1 MFTAKHIQNE
11 DNRQNILE
19 LTNSKNSAL
28 AKIYLNDGASMQVL
42 KLNEITIIENLEP
55 LAYSDVYASSILF
68 PFANRIQDGH
78 YHIQDK
84 KYQLD
89 INEPGNNNA
98 IHGLIFN
105 KVFTISSI
113 QETETFV
120 TVTLSFTETDPPTG
134 FPFPYQIQLEYTLM
148 ASQLN
153 LKISV
158 QNLSETSFPF
168 TLGWHPYFVSEDLNR
183 SSLHFKS
190 SKKMIF
196 NERMITTGTEVI
208 GQKYPLSLE
217 NKELDDCWRLE
228 NPKVFF
234 KTPNYYLSIDSDEPE
249 SFLQA
254 YTPPRKNT
262 IAIEPTTGI
271 SDSFNNKIGL
281 KELAPK
287 ATYSITWRLQLN

>member
-1 MFTAKHIQNE
+1 MFTAKHIKNE
-11 DNRQNILE
+11 DNSQNILE
-19 LTNSKNSAL
+19 LNNPEKSAL
-28 AKIYLNDGASMQVL
+28 AKIYLNDGASLQML
-42 KLNEITIIENLEP
+42 KLNEITFIENLEP

-68 PFANRIQDGH
+68 PFANRIQDGR
-78 YHIQDK
+78 YK
-84 KYQLD
+84 FRNKTYEFS

-98 IHGLIFN
+98 LHGLVYN
-105 KVFTISSI
+105 KTFTISSI

-120 TVTLSFTETDPPTG
+120 AATLYYIEKNPPEG
-134 FPFPYQIQLEYTLM
+134 FPFPYNIQLEYTLM

-153 LKISV
+153 LKISI
-158 QNLSETSFPF
+158 QNLGETSFPF
-168 TLGWHPYFVSEDLNR
+168 TLGWHPYFVSENLNR

-190 SKKMIF
+190 SEKMIF
-196 NERMITTGTEVI
+196 NERMITTGTIVI
-208 GQKYPLSLE
+208 DQKDPLSLE
-217 NKELDDCWRLE
+217 NKKLDDCWRLE
-228 NPKVFF
+228 NPRVFF

-262 IAIEPTTGI
+262 IAIEPTTGV

-287 ATYSITWRLQLN
+287 ANYSITWRLQLN